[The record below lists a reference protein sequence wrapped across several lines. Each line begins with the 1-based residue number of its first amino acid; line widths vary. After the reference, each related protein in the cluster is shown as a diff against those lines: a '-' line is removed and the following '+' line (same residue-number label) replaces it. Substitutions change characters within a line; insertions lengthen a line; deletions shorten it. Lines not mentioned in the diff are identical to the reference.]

1 MSLAL
6 LIRRPMNN
14 EYGRHILVNKN
25 KHFSAQFFGLFTV
38 DLGWVSLVIM
48 LKNAGNIQFL
58 QSKFQVS
65 TIAHSIGTSIE
76 VCLKKGHSKR
86 DLLYSFTRMRLL
98 CQKSRESPRM

>member
-25 KHFSAQFFGLFTV
+25 KYFSARFFGLFTV

-48 LKNAGNIQFL
+48 LKNAGNIHFYNQNF
-58 QSKFQVS
+58 KFQQS
-65 TIAHSIGTSIE
+65 LI
-76 VCLKKGHSKR
+76 
-86 DLLYSFTRMRLL
+86 LLELL
-98 CQKSRESPRM
+98 LRCA